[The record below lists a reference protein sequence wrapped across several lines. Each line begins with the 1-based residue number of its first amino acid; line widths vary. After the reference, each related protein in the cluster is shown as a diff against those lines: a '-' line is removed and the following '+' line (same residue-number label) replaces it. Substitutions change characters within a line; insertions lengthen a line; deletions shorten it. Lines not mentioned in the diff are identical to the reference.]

1 MAFYVENLEKKF
13 EFIKKK
19 KKKSVNGV
27 LKISVYYCILLAV
40 SLFSW

>member
-13 EFIKKK
+13 EFIKK

>member
-13 EFIKKK
+13 DEFIKKK

-27 LKISVYYCILLAV
+27 VKISVHYCILLAV
-40 SLFSW
+40 SLFS